1 MLADRD
7 DLIAWKAR
15 HLSGSVI
22 LRWAHMLGPLLI
34 GWQLSACLECQ
45 LRVVLQ
51 KAALSLVRARGL
63 AVPWMA

>member
-34 GWQLSACLECQ
+34 GWQLSACLECP
-45 LRVVLQ
+45 LRVAFQ
-51 KAALSLVRARGL
+51 KAALSLARPRSL
-63 AVPWMA
+63 VLWMA